1 MRTALLFLLL
11 NIGLSFLFMIGV
23 TYFIVW
29 IFSLGDFPNLDK
41 TLNVIG
47 TYTAIV
53 FLLNLLFG
61 FRKND

>member
-1 MRTALLFLLL
+1 MRTAILFLLL
-11 NIGLSFLFMIGV
+11 QIGLSFLFMIGV
-23 TYFIVW
+23 IYFIVW

-41 TLNVIG
+41 TLTVIG

-61 FRKND
+61 FRGEK

>member
-1 MRTALLFLLL
+1 MKTALLFLLL

-23 TYFIVW
+23 IYFIVW
-29 IFSLGDFPNLDK
+29 IFSLGDFPNLDR

>member
-1 MRTALLFLLL
+1 MRIALLFLLL

-23 TYFIVW
+23 IYFIVW

-47 TYTAIV
+47 TYTAIM

-61 FRKND
+61 FRAKN

>member
-1 MRTALLFLLL
+1 MRIVLLFLLL

-23 TYFIVW
+23 IYFIVW

>member
-1 MRTALLFLLL
+1 MKTALLFLLL

-23 TYFIVW
+23 IYFIVW

-41 TLNVIG
+41 TFNVIG

>member
-1 MRTALLFLLL
+1 MRIVLLFLLL

-23 TYFIVW
+23 IYFIVW
-29 IFSLGDFPNLDK
+29 LFSLGDFPNLDK

-61 FRKND
+61 FRAKN